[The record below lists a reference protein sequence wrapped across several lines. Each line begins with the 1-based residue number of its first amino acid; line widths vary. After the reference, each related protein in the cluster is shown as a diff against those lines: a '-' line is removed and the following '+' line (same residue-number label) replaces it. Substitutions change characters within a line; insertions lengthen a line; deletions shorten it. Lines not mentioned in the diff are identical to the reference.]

1 MEGLSRKE
9 QQLSDAL
16 LDLGEDAMVL
26 EELDGFVAGILV
38 SPEMIPPS
46 DWLPL
51 VWNSEGGSDPI
62 GGAATYHV
70 PQRLEIARSAKQVC
84 GTAQL

>member
-26 EELDGFVAGILV
+26 VELDGFVAGILV
-38 SPEMIPPS
+38 CPEMIPPS

-51 VWNSEGGSDPI
+51 VWNSEGGSDP
-62 GGAATYHV
+62 V
-70 PQRLEIARSAKQVC
+70 FEDLV
-84 GTAQL
+84 